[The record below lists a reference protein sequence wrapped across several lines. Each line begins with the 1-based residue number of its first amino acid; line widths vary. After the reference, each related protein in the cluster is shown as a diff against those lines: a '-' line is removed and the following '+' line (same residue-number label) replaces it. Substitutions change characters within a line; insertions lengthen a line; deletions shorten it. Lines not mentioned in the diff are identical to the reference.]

1 MWIRAVFFIK
11 SKTTKQRGEEHLRL
25 SIAFWS
31 LISIEEFVIV
41 SNYPLSFHKLNIC
54 SLSSTCCLR
63 SHLSNSIFCVFI
75 LNFIFYMFFILLFL
89 QVSSFNFCT
98 ILVNNTLI
106 LWQNIC
112 ICWCIIKGDANVS
125 AYFSKTI
132 NQNVNTFIFL

>member
-1 MWIRAVFFIK
+1 MWIRAVFLIK

-31 LISIEEFVIV
+31 LISIEELVIV
-41 SNYPLSFHKLNIC
+41 SNYPLSFHKLNSC

-75 LNFIFYMFFILLFL
+75 LKFMLMFFILLFL
-89 QVSSFNFCT
+89 QVSSFNFLYDIGLQHPNFMT
-98 ILVNNTLI
+98 KYLL
-106 LWQNIC
+106 
-112 ICWCIIKGDANVS
+112 CWCIIKGDANVS